1 MPFLYRIDQDDP
13 RWDVGF
19 SSGGAILVRGC
30 GAKSPPFDSHD
41 LYKTAGSTF
50 SLDKKAGS
58 DGVAMKDRRE
68 GFSEKTFGTL
78 PEQ

>member
-1 MPFLYRIDQDDP
+1 MPFLYRIDQEEC
-13 RWDVGF
+13 RRDVGF
-19 SSGGAILVRGC
+19 SGGGAILVRGC
-30 GAKSPPFDSHD
+30 GAKSPSFDSHD
-41 LYKTAGSTF
+41 LLKTAGSTF

-58 DGVAMKDRRE
+58 DGVAIKDRRE